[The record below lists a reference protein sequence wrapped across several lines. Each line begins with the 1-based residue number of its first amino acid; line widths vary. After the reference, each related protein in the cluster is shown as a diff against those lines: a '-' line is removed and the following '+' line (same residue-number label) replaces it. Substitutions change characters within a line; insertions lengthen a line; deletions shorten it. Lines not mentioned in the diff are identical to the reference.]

1 MLIGLSVSILNVTP
15 TNMAK
20 FYALIV
26 TVALF
31 DLIAEYAGKMWVL
44 EGKSIYLWLTCAG
57 FGAAG
62 FFFAL
67 SLKYE
72 GVAIA
77 NILWIALTIILVT
90 LMGYFVFK
98 EHLSPIN
105 ILGMAVIVLGIIL
118 VNLK

>member
-1 MLIGLSVSILNVTP
+1 
-15 TNMAK
+15 MAK
-20 FYALIV
+20 FYALII

-44 EGKSIYLWLTCAG
+44 AGKPVYLWLTCAG
-57 FGAAG
+57 FAAAG
-62 FFFAL
+62 YFFAH
-67 SLKYE
+67 SLKFE

-98 EHLSPIN
+98 EHLSLIN
-105 ILGMAVIVLGIIL
+105 AIGMLVIVIGIIL
-118 VNLK
+118 VNIK